1 MKIVE
6 QKIIL
11 EQPADSDAENDIE
24 QYMTVRALDCGA
36 GPFVVIETA
45 RWAIDPDEIIML
57 GDHLDCGGFLAQNQV
72 LGFVA

>member
-36 GPFVVIETA
+36 GPFVVIETG
-45 RWAIDPDEIIML
+45 RWAIDPDEIEP
-57 GDHLDCGGFLAQNQV
+57 
-72 LGFVA
+72 FVALLRRLMDEIDREKE